1 MDGREVPRWGCAAGL
16 AASWYNQIDVLRRA
30 FSDAD
35 GQNMATAMRLVE
47 EVARAAMDAG
57 RSFDQLSH

>member
-35 GQNMATAMRLVE
+35 GQNMATAMRLVGE
-47 EVARAAMDAG
+47 GARAAMDAG